1 LPKRRYCPGDLKIIM
16 DNQYRLIGLKQR
28 LIGVRHVLD
37 NTTLTPDVHMAL
49 SDILARIEN
58 EIEKLERALPPT

>member
-1 LPKRRYCPGDLKIIM
+1 M

-58 EIEKLERALPPT
+58 EIEKPERALPPT